1 MFVCFPIKKRYHK
14 YDTSFK
20 FSAKAECSLGTQ
32 LKNEWT
38 ITRDILE
45 YSYLI
50 NSLSYYIMNAP
61 YEVATVTSYSG
72 SVASV
77 GVHETGII
85 RPTFYLNSD
94 VQYVSGT
101 GTETDPYR
109 IA

>member
-1 MFVCFPIKKRYHK
+1 
-14 YDTSFK
+14 
-20 FSAKAECSLGTQ
+20 
-32 LKNEWT
+32 
-38 ITRDILE
+38 
-45 YSYLI
+45 
-50 NSLSYYIMNAP
+50 MNAP

-72 SVASV
+72 GVASV
-77 GVHETGII
+77 GVHDTGII